1 MGPGGAGPGGHR
13 PGGPGPF
20 GPEGEHEDFQ
30 LEQMEQET
38 EEMLRVRYLNKD
50 NAVFRRT
57 GTGFLSLK
65 VGEEFYSRVQVVRM
79 FPFSDK
85 DRFISV
91 RTAEERS
98 KEIGIVED
106 LKDVD
111 GETAKMLEE
120 QLTLHNADRQAGLQ
134 DIMKAAKLAG
144 AHEFIMRM
152 PDGYDTRIGSSG
164 RELSGGERQRISIA
178 RAILANP
185 KILILDEATASV
197 DTETERI
204 IQKALNYLVQG
215 RTTISIAHRLSTLRD
230 ADYLVVIDHGEV
242 TEQGTHEELHALK
255 GTYYKLQE
263 LQTKAL
269 QLRSV

>member
-120 QLTLHNADRQAGLQ
+120 QLTLHYFTPIIEKVLRIKDEYGFAYWNVVTSH
-134 DIMKAAKLAG
+134 G
-144 AHEFIMRM
+144 ACSFTIRM
-152 PDGYDTRIGSSG
+152 GGNSVIHLSETRILIMDIDEN
-164 RELSGGERQRISIA
+164 RFEIPDVNRLTPKER
-178 RAILANP
+178 
-185 KILILDEATASV
+185 KKLD
-197 DTETERI
+197 
-204 IQKALNYLVQG
+204 LFL
-215 RTTISIAHRLSTLRD
+215 
-230 ADYLVVIDHGEV
+230 
-242 TEQGTHEELHALK
+242 
-255 GTYYKLQE
+255 
-263 LQTKAL
+263 
-269 QLRSV
+269 

>member
-13 PGGPGPF
+13 PGGPGSF

-98 KEIGIVED
+98 KEIGIVEN

-120 QLTLHNADRQAGLQ
+120 QLTLHYFTPIIEKVLRIKDEYGFAYWNVVTNH
-134 DIMKAAKLAG
+134 G
-144 AHEFIMRM
+144 ACNFTIRM
-152 PDGYDTRIGSSG
+152 GGNSVIHLSETRILIMDIDEN
-164 RELSGGERQRISIA
+164 RFEIPDVNKLTPKER
-178 RAILANP
+178 
-185 KILILDEATASV
+185 KKLD
-197 DTETERI
+197 
-204 IQKALNYLVQG
+204 LFL
-215 RTTISIAHRLSTLRD
+215 
-230 ADYLVVIDHGEV
+230 
-242 TEQGTHEELHALK
+242 
-255 GTYYKLQE
+255 
-263 LQTKAL
+263 
-269 QLRSV
+269 